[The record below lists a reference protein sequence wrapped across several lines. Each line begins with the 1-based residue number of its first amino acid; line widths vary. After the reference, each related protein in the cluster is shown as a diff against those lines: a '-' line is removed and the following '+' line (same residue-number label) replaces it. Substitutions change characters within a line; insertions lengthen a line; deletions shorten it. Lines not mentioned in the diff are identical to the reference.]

1 MSVRLALAFFV
12 SLCAF
17 LPGATF
23 EDKIQPILKA
33 NCLPC
38 HDQHNRMSGFSIQDA
53 ESVRTGGAKHGV
65 AVAAGQPDKSV
76 LIKMLRG
83 RIEPS
88 MPFGK
93 APLETGDIAAI
104 EQWIEELEPDAL
116 TSAGAKHWAFVRPEK
131 GPPPAV
137 RNKEWV
143 RNGID
148 NFILSKLEEEGLEA
162 AKEADRRVLIRRLY
176 FDLLGVPPP
185 WEEVK
190 AFVADTS
197 LRAYSDLVDRLLGD
211 PRHGERWARHWLD
224 LARYADSNGYEGDP
238 EYYHT
243 WRYRDYVIDAFNDDK
258 PYDQFIKEQ
267 IAGNEFAV
275 VRGARVL
282 PPPDPE
288 KVVAMTFL
296 RLAPFTEPRGERS
309 RHELLTEM
317 TSTVGSVFLGLTV
330 GCAQCHDHKY
340 DPIPTDDFYRM
351 KAFFATMQIAPPRP
365 GDIQQLGGPQPAAFY
380 RPGEKDWADKAREK
394 YHKELD
400 ELETQFS
407 EFNQPLIERLTA
419 IRKETKGNSDRTPNP
434 KKDGKDDAEPTADD
448 LSKAFQEEREN
459 PGEKQHFSV
468 EEEKQFRS
476 FKKRILRL
484 KNAILRVEASAMSV
498 STADGPPYG
507 PSVPETYVLTRG
519 QWDNPGKGVEP
530 GFLRAIEGHANPAE
544 LVKVDRY
551 QRHPGHGRRMTLANW
566 IASPDNPLTARV
578 MVNRLWQYRFGRGIV
593 ETSSD
598 FGKNGALPT
607 HPALLDWLALRF
619 VEEKWSI
626 KAMQRLMVSSS
637 TYRQSSR
644 EADPKAGQAD
654 PDNRL
659 LSRFPRRRLEGEA
672 IRDSVLAVSGRLNS
686 GRGGPPIFPPL
697 PEGLEVELLNFDDF
711 NTWETSHGSSG
722 RRRSIYVFQRRSLS
736 LPILQTFDAPVL
748 TASCERRRDSV
759 TPLQALSMYDG
770 NFAST
775 EARHF
780 AERVRKESSPD
791 VGEQIQRAFQIALG
805 RNPGPAELRQVREF
819 YGSADS
825 QQQASAGLC
834 RVLLNSNEFVYVD

>member
-1 MSVRLALAFFV
+1 M
-12 SLCAF
+12 
-17 LPGATF
+17 
-23 EDKIQPILKA
+23 
-33 NCLPC
+33 
-38 HDQHNRMSGFSIQDA
+38 
-53 ESVRTGGAKHGV
+53 
-65 AVAAGQPDKSV
+65 
-76 LIKMLRG
+76 
-83 RIEPS
+83 
-88 MPFGK
+88 
-93 APLETGDIAAI
+93 
-104 EQWIEELEPDAL
+104 
-116 TSAGAKHWAFVRPEK
+116 
-131 GPPPAV
+131 
-137 RNKEWV
+137 
-143 RNGID
+143 
-148 NFILSKLEEEGLEA
+148 
-162 AKEADRRVLIRRLY
+162 
-176 FDLLGVPPP
+176 
-185 WEEVK
+185 
-190 AFVADTS
+190 
-197 LRAYSDLVDRLLGD
+197 
-211 PRHGERWARHWLD
+211 D

-317 TSTVGSVFLGLTV
+317 TSTVESVFLGLTV
-330 GCAQCHDHKY
+330 GCTQCHDHKY

-351 KAFFATMQIAPPRP
+351 KTFFATTQIAPPRP

-394 YHKELD
+394 YQKGLD

-419 IRKETKGNSDRTPNP
+419 IRKETKGDSDRTPNP
-434 KKDGKDDAEPTADD
+434 EKDGKDDAEPTADD

-459 PGEKQHFSV
+459 PGEKQHFCV

-578 MVNRLWQYRFGRGIV
+578 MVNRLWQYRFGRGII

-598 FGKNGALPT
+598 FGKNGAYELAFRMQAGCPELLDFSPESAAIRVMYGLDQDPT
-607 HPALLDWLALRF
+607 RPFATNCLLARRMVERGVRFVQLFHKGWDNHANLKRDLKKQCDITDQPAAALLKDLKQRGLLDEPLVVWGSEFGRTPM
-619 VEEKWSI
+619 VENRKP
-626 KAMQRLMVSSS
+626 
-637 TYRQSSR
+637 
-644 EADPKAGQAD
+644 DQAD
-654 PDNRL
+654 SL
-659 LSRFPRRRLEGEA
+659 G
-672 IRDSVLAVSGRLNS
+672 RDHHR
-686 GRGGPPIFPPL
+686 
-697 PEGLEVELLNFDDF
+697 
-711 NTWETSHGSSG
+711 
-722 RRRSIYVFQRRSLS
+722 
-736 LPILQTFDAPVL
+736 
-748 TASCERRRDSV
+748 
-759 TPLQALSMYDG
+759 
-770 NFAST
+770 
-775 EARHF
+775 
-780 AERVRKESSPD
+780 
-791 VGEQIQRAFQIALG
+791 RAFSIWM
-805 RNPGPAELRQVREF
+805 
-819 YGSADS
+819 
-825 QQQASAGLC
+825 AGGGIKGGLSP
-834 RVLLNSNEFVYVD
+834 VIEK

>member
-1 MSVRLALAFFV
+1 MSVRLALAFV
-12 SLCAF
+12 VALCGSLS
-17 LPGATF
+17 GATF
-23 EDKIQPILKA
+23 EDKIQPILEA

-38 HDQHNRMSGFSIQDA
+38 HDSSNRMSGFSIQDA
-53 ESVRTGGAKHGV
+53 ASVRTGGAKHGV
-65 AVAAGQPDKSV
+65 AVAAGQPNESV
-76 LIKMLRG
+76 LVKLLRG
-83 RIEPS
+83 QIEPS

-93 APLETGDIAAI
+93 APLEAGEIAAV
-104 EQWIEELEPDAL
+104 EEWIEGLEPDAL
-116 TSAGAKHWAFVRPEK
+116 TSGEAMHWAFVKPQKRA
-131 GPPPAV
+131 PPAV
-137 RNKEWV
+137 RDKQWR
-143 RNGID
+143 RNGMD
-148 NFILSKLEEEGLEA
+148 NFILSKLEDEGLEPA
-162 AKEADRRVLIRRLY
+162 IEADRRVLIRRLY

-185 WEEVK
+185 WEQVQ
-190 AFVADTS
+190 AFVADTAP
-197 LRAYSDLVDRLLGD
+197 RAYEELVDRLLDD
-211 PRHGERWARHWLD
+211 PRYGERWARYWLD
-224 LARYADSNGYEGDP
+224 LVRYADSNGYEGDP

-267 IAGNEFAV
+267 IAGNEFTV
-275 VRGARVL
+275 VRGAGVL

-309 RHELLTEM
+309 RHELLAEM
-317 TSTVGSVFLGLTV
+317 TSTVGSVFMGLTV

-340 DPIPTDDFYRM
+340 DPIPIDDFYRM
-351 KAFFATMQIAPPRP
+351 KAFFATMQIAPARP

-380 RPGEKDWADKAREK
+380 RPGEKDWADKARAKHQED
-394 YHKELD
+394 LD
-400 ELETQFS
+400 ELEARFS
-407 EFNQPLIERLTA
+407 EFTQPLIQRLAA
-419 IRKETKGNSDRTPNP
+419 IRKETKGNSDRSRNP
-434 KKDGKDDAEPTADD
+434 EEVDRADSEPTAGD

-459 PGEKQHFSV
+459 PGKEQHFSA
-468 EEEKQFRS
+468 EEEKQFRD

-519 QWDNPGKGVEP
+519 QWDSPGERVEP

-544 LVKVDRY
+544 LVIVDRY

-566 IASPDNPLTARV
+566 IASPANPLTARV
-578 MVNRLWQYRFGRGIV
+578 MVNRLWQHRFGRGIV
-593 ETSSD
+593 ESSSD
-598 FGKNGALPT
+598 FGRNGALPT
-607 HPALLDWLALRF
+607 HPGLLDWLALRF
-619 VEEKWSI
+619 VDENWSI
-626 KAMQRLMVSSS
+626 KAMQRLMVTSSA
-637 TYRQSSR
+637 YRQSSR
-644 EADPKAGQAD
+644 EVESKAAQVD

-672 IRDSVLAVSGRLNS
+672 IRDSVLAVSGRLNPD
-686 GRGGPPIFPPL
+686 RGGPPIFPPL
-697 PEGLEVELLNFDDF
+697 PEGLEAELLTFDDF
-711 NTWETSHGSSG
+711 NTWETSPGESG

-736 LPILQTFDAPVL
+736 LPLLQTFDAPVL
-748 TASCERRRDSV
+748 TASCERRRDSI

-780 AERVRKESSPD
+780 AERVLEESSPD
-791 VGEQIQRAFQIALG
+791 PGEQIQRAFQIALA
-805 RNPGPAELRQVREF
+805 RNPEPAELRQVREF
-819 YGSADS
+819 YASASS

-834 RVLLNSNEFVYVD
+834 RVLLNSNEFIYVD

>member
-1 MSVRLALAFFV
+1 M
-12 SLCAF
+12 
-17 LPGATF
+17 
-23 EDKIQPILKA
+23 
-33 NCLPC
+33 
-38 HDQHNRMSGFSIQDA
+38 
-53 ESVRTGGAKHGV
+53 
-65 AVAAGQPDKSV
+65 
-76 LIKMLRG
+76 
-83 RIEPS
+83 
-88 MPFGK
+88 
-93 APLETGDIAAI
+93 
-104 EQWIEELEPDAL
+104 
-116 TSAGAKHWAFVRPEK
+116 
-131 GPPPAV
+131 V
-137 RNKEWV
+137 RNQEWG

-148 NFILSKLEEEGLEA
+148 NFILSKLEEEGLEPA
-162 AKEADRRVLIRRLY
+162 IEADRRVLIRRLY

-185 WEEVK
+185 WKQVK

-197 LRAYSDLVDRLLGD
+197 PNAYQQLVDRLLDD
-211 PRHGERWARHWLD
+211 PRYGERWARLWLD
-224 LARYADSNGYEGDP
+224 LARFADSNGYEGDP

-275 VRGARVL
+275 VRGAGVL

-351 KAFFATMQIAPPRP
+351 KAFFATVQIAPARP
-365 GDIQQLGGPQPAAFY
+365 GDVQQIGGPQPAAFY
-380 RPGEKDWADKAREK
+380 RPGEKDWADDARAK
-394 YHKELD
+394 YHEELD
-400 ELETQFS
+400 KLQTQFS

-419 IRKETKGNSDRTPNP
+419 IRKETTGNLDRSPNP
-434 KKDGKDDAEPTADD
+434 EQDRRTDAEPTADD
-448 LSKAFQEEREN
+448 LSKAFQEQREN
-459 PGEKQHFSV
+459 PNKKQHFSAQ
-468 EEEKQFRS
+468 EETQFRG

-519 QWDNPGKGVEP
+519 QWDNPGRGVKP
-530 GFLRAIEGHANPAE
+530 GFLRAIEGHANPAD

-566 IASPDNPLTARV
+566 IASPENPLTARV
-578 MVNRLWQYRFGRGIV
+578 MVNRLWQHRFGRGIV
-593 ETSSD
+593 ESSSD

-619 VEEKWSI
+619 VDAKWSI
-626 KAMQRLMVSSS
+626 KAMQRLMVTSS

-644 EADPKAGQAD
+644 EADPKAAQAD

-659 LSRFPRRRLEGEA
+659 LSRFPRQRLEGEA
-672 IRDSVLAVSGRLNS
+672 IRDSVLVVSGRLNS
-686 GRGGPPIFPPL
+686 NRGGPPIFPPL
-697 PEGLEVELLNFDDF
+697 PEGLEDELLNFDDF
-711 NTWETSHGSSG
+711 NAWETSHGSSG

-736 LPILQTFDAPVL
+736 LPLLQTFDAPVL
-748 TASCERRRDSV
+748 TASCERRRNSI

-770 NFAST
+770 NFVST
-775 EARHF
+775 EARHC
-780 AERVRKESSPD
+780 ADRVRRESSPD

-805 RNPGPAELRQVREF
+805 RNPDPTELERVRDF
-819 YGSADS
+819 YGSTDS